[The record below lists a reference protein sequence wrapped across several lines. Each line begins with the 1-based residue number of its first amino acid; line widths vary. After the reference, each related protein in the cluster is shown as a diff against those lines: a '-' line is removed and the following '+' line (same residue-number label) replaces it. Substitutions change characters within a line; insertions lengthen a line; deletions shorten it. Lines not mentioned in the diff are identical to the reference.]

1 MPAQIQLSECSY
13 GKTSVRLVK
22 VERHG
27 GRPEMKDLTVAIQAF
42 GAFASAYADG
52 DNRLVLPTDTMKNTV
67 YALAREA
74 PIDEI
79 EKFGMRLANH
89 FLGRNSHLTRVRISI
104 SESIW
109 QKLGSNGKPK
119 DSFQLS
125 GPERRTLI
133 VDSNRSGSSIEA
145 GIKDLFVLKTSRSS
159 FADFLKDEYTT
170 LKETQDRLLSLCVNA
185 QWSYKAVGQDE
196 ETPWTQIRDTLLDV
210 FAAHDSRS
218 VQHTLFAMGEAVL
231 ERFACVEQIKLSM
244 ANRHCLLVDLTPFKL
259 ENPSEVFVPVEEPS
273 GLIEA
278 VLKRSSPK

>member
-1 MPAQIQLSECSY
+1 
-13 GKTSVRLVK
+13 
-22 VERHG
+22 
-27 GRPEMKDLTVAIQAF
+27 MKDLTVAIQAF
-42 GAFASAYADG
+42 GTFASAYADG

-89 FLGRNSHLTRVRISI
+89 FLGRNSHLMRVRVSI

-119 DSFQLS
+119 KTSFQLS

-145 GIKDLFVLKTSRSS
+145 GIRRPFVLKTSRSS

-170 LKETQDRLLSLCVNA
+170 LKKHRTV
-185 QWSYKAVGQDE
+185 Y
-196 ETPWTQIRDTLLDV
+196 
-210 FAAHDSRS
+210 
-218 VQHTLFAMGEAVL
+218 
-231 ERFACVEQIKLSM
+231 
-244 ANRHCLLVDLTPFKL
+244 
-259 ENPSEVFVPVEEPS
+259 
-273 GLIEA
+273 
-278 VLKRSSPK
+278 